1 MQRERNLELPHY
13 HAPAWLPGGH
23 AQTLYPALFLW
34 QRLTRYR
41 REGWVTPDLD
51 SIVVDWVDGRAGTPI
66 VVLFHGL
73 EGGSKSHY
81 SLSIAQY
88 FYPRGY
94 RFVVPHFRS
103 CGNVSNRLPRAYHA
117 GDSNE
122 IDWILRRI
130 RDRNP
135 ESPLYAVGVSL
146 GGNALAKWLGEQGE
160 SAGELISAAVVVC
173 APLDLTACG
182 NMLDVGVNRHI
193 YTREFLRT
201 LKRKTLLKLKM
212 TDNPYIDRDR
222 VKRARTLREF
232 DDLVTAPLH
241 GFKGVEH
248 YWDSASA
255 KPLLRHIA
263 VPTLL
268 INSKN
273 DPFIPA
279 HSLPGPDDVSQ
290 WVSLLQPREGGHVGF
305 VGGAPPGRLNWL
317 PDVMWRFFQHYAPLP
332 R

>member
-1 MQRERNLELPHY
+1 MRHERHLDLPTY
-13 HAPAWLPGGH
+13 HAPPWLPGGH
-23 AQTLYPALFLW
+23 AQTVYPALFLW

-41 REGWVTPDLD
+41 REAWVTPDLD
-51 SIVVDWVDGRAGTPI
+51 NIVVDWVDGRAGTPI

-73 EGGSKSHY
+73 EGGSRSHY
-81 SLSIAQY
+81 ALSLAQH

-94 RFVVPHFRS
+94 RVAVPHFRS

-160 SAGELISAAVVVC
+160 SAAELLSGAGVVC

-182 NMLDVGVNRHI
+182 NVLDVGVNRHL
-193 YTREFLRT
+193 YTREFLRS

-212 TDNPYIDRDR
+212 TDNPYIDRDS

-232 DDLVTAPLH
+232 DNLVTAPLH
-241 GFKGVEH
+241 GFKSVDH
-248 YWDSASA
+248 YWQTSSAL
-255 KPLLRHIA
+255 PLLKHIA

-279 HSLPGPDDVSQ
+279 SSLPGEDDVSD
-290 WVSLLQPREGGHVGF
+290 WVMLLQPKEGGHVGF
-305 VGGAPPGRLNWL
+305 VTAYPPGRLSWL
-317 PDVMWRFFQHYAPLP
+317 PDVLHRFFQHHSPLP